1 MLGLIL
7 ALFATGFILVYGLFA
22 WERIVQRR
30 RASEPDSTWG
40 ATARARA
47 ARPATQA
54 DAPRAFG
61 RSDCWLVVPA
71 TRSED
76 VVRALA
82 LRTVLPANWQAGLVE
97 AEQGG
102 VFVSPP
108 VHGRVFVVGRALL
121 GSAEPDTALAPR
133 LAMLSA
139 RFGVAAWFC
148 ADPSRDVFGWAL
160 AERGALQRGYAW
172 QEPGGTAWWHG
183 EVTAAEQELGC
194 FVDDPRD
201 RSDDDEK
208 WWPDRGVVHALAA
221 AWSVDPDRLGEGQA
235 EAGLGAVGRL

>member
-7 ALFATGFILVYGLFA
+7 ALLATGFILVYGLFA

-30 RASEPDSTWG
+30 RASEPDSSWG

-61 RSDCWLVVPA
+61 RSACWLVVPA
-71 TRSED
+71 TRSEE

-82 LRTVLPANWQAGLVE
+82 LRTVLPANWQAGLAE

-121 GSAEPDTALAPR
+121 GSSAPEAALAPR
-133 LAMLSA
+133 LAKLSE

-148 ADPSRDVFGWAL
+148 ADPSLDVFGWAL

-221 AWSVDPDRLGEGQA
+221 AWSVDPDRLGEGQSV
-235 EAGLGAVGRL
+235 AGLGAVGRL

>member
-7 ALFATGFILVYGLFA
+7 ALLATGFVLVYGLFA
-22 WERIVQRR
+22 WEHIVQRR

-47 ARPATQA
+47 ARPATEP

-61 RSDCWLVVPA
+61 RSACWLVVPA
-71 TRSED
+71 NSTEA
-76 VVRALA
+76 VLKALA
-82 LRTVLPANWQAGLVE
+82 LRTVVPANWQAGLAE

-108 VHGRVFVVGRALL
+108 VHGRVFVVGRAQL
-121 GSAEPDTALAPR
+121 GSAAPEVALAPR
-133 LAMLSA
+133 LAMLSE

-148 ADPSRDVFGWAL
+148 ADPTRDVFGWAL

-183 EVTAAEQELGC
+183 DVTAAEHELGC

-208 WWPDRGVVHALAA
+208 WWPDRGIVHALAA
-221 AWSVDPDRLGEGQA
+221 AWSVDPDRLTELGTA
-235 EAGLGAVGRL
+235 AGLGAVGRL